1 MVDVDISII
10 FAGLSIA
17 ASIAYYASVLRNAN
31 KTQEMQLETRQA
43 QLFMQI
49 YERFNDLG
57 RAEIITEV
65 LSYEWRDNDDF
76 WERYSSEADPDS
88 YRKWNYVAGFFEG
101 VGVLV
106 KRKLIDPEIVD
117 DLMSVSILLFWGKYG
132 PAIIDGRERLSI
144 PQLWEWTEY
153 LYHEIK
159 KIADQEHGELKNL
172 TP

>member
-1 MVDVDISII
+1 
-10 FAGLSIA
+10 
-17 ASIAYYASVLRNAN
+17 
-31 KTQEMQLETRQA
+31 MQLETRQA

-57 RAEIITEV
+57 RSEIITEV
-65 LSYEWRDNDDF
+65 LSYEWGDNDEF
-76 WERYSSEADPDS
+76 WERYSSEADPES

-117 DLMSVSILLFWGKYG
+117 DLMSASTLMFWEKYG
-132 PAIIDGRERLSI
+132 SAIVDGRERLNI

-153 LYHEIK
+153 LYREIK
-159 KIADQEHGELKNL
+159 DIADRQHPGLK
-172 TP
+172 T

>member
-17 ASIAYYASVLRNAN
+17 ASIVYYASVLRNAN
-31 KTQEMQLETRQA
+31 KTQQMQLETRQA

-57 RAEIITEV
+57 RSEIITEV
-65 LSYEWRDNDDF
+65 LSYEWEDNDEF
-76 WERYSSEADPDS
+76 WERYSYEADPDS

-117 DLMSVSILLFWGKYG
+117 DLMSASTLMFWEKYG
-132 PAIIDGRERLSI
+132 PAIIDGRERLNI

-153 LYHEIK
+153 LYQEIK
-159 KIADQEHGELKNL
+159 DIADRQHPGLKA
-172 TP
+172 